1 MKSKENSEVILP
13 RNQLYLYG
21 YDYYFNL
28 FLNLY
33 KKNKLPSA
41 ILLNGQKGI
50 GKATFAYHFINFLLS
65 NDLITSGREKTN
77 AWNLVVATILN
88 ILLNFYVF
96 ELSYNF
102 QKKQQ
107 NFFRCLCLLFHLT
120 FQIVPWHHHSSLD
133 HAELQM

>member
-13 RNQLYLYG
+13 RNQLNLYG

-65 NDLITSGREKTN
+65 RNEE
-77 AWNLVVATILN
+77 
-88 ILLNFYVF
+88 NFYSMQ
-96 ELSYNF
+96 SYTINSNAHEDQS
-102 QKKQQ
+102 QKSEGTTSVS
-107 NFFRCLCLLFHLT
+107 NEN
-120 FQIVPWHHHSSLD
+120 I
-133 HAELQM
+133 

>member
-13 RNQLYLYG
+13 RNQLNLYG

-65 NDLITSGREKTN
+65 RNEE
-77 AWNLVVATILN
+77 
-88 ILLNFYVF
+88 NFYSMQ
-96 ELSYNF
+96 SYSINS
-102 QKKQQ
+102 K
-107 NFFRCLCLLFHLT
+107 NY
-120 FQIVPWHHHSSLD
+120 S
-133 HAELQM
+133 